1 MEEKGIHYRVGG
13 NLTHCGCECLPGGK
27 DIEYIVIEKI
37 EYLAEVKI
45 NGRTEKNMWVA
56 TFAKNPYTQLPMA
69 LNSTN
74 RKRLAKLFPDCN
86 GYINLLKNIPV
97 RLTREKC
104 RDISDG
110 GETWG
115 LRISKT
121 PAKKTAATDKTPLTK
136 DNKIVWDQAV
146 NYVKAGNSLS
156 QIKTKYD
163 ISPEVEEQLMK
174 EAQA

>member
-37 EYLAEVKI
+37 DYVAEAKI
-45 NGRTEKNMWVA
+45 NGRTEQNIWIA
-56 TFAKNPYTQLPMA
+56 TFAKNPYTNLPMV

-74 RKRLAKLFPDCN
+74 RKRLAKLYPDCD
-86 GYINLLKNIPV
+86 GYINLLKKIPV

-104 RDISDG
+104 RDIQDG

-115 LRISKT
+115 LRISRT
-121 PAKKTAATDKTPLTK
+121 PAKKPSKQALTPE
-136 DNKIVWDQAV
+136 NKAVWDQAV
-146 NYVKAGNSLS
+146 NYIKAGNSLAK
-156 QIKTKYD
+156 IKEKYD
-163 ISPEVEEQLMK
+163 ISPEMETQLLK
-174 EAQA
+174 EAQ